1 MSDKAYLTY
10 TSKFLDGCIE
20 KGRQK
25 IYKKIAG
32 LVDLKNMESIL
43 DNGVTA
49 DQTHRHSNFF
59 ENIYPHPERITAV
72 SNQDASW
79 MTSKYKGLKFTQCDG
94 CETPFPDNTFDFV
107 FSSAVL
113 EHVGNR
119 NRQEKFISECFR
131 VSKKYVLL
139 TTPNRWYPIEFHS
152 ALPLIHWFPQKI
164 FFWFLK
170 LFHKTE
176 LANENTLNLCS
187 KGDIKRMLQ
196 KQGIRNFKIHYT
208 YFLGL
213 PSNLL
218 ILIEKKHKSGA

>member
-1 MSDKAYLTY
+1 MHDKAYLTY
-10 TSKFLDGCIE
+10 TSKILDACIK

-25 IYKKIAG
+25 IYTKIG
-32 LVDLKNMESIL
+32 QLIDLENLETIL

-49 DQTHRHSNFF
+49 DQAHEHSNFF
-59 ENIYPHPERITAV
+59 ENVYPYPQKITAL

-79 MTSKYKGLKFTQCDG
+79 MTSKYKGLKFIQCDG
-94 CETPFPDNTFDFV
+94 CQTPFRDNTFDLV

-113 EHVGNR
+113 EHIGNR
-119 NRQEKFISECFR
+119 ARQEQFLSECIR

-152 ALPLIHWFPQKI
+152 ALPLVHWFPQKV

-170 LFHKTE
+170 LFHKSE
-176 LANENTLNLCS
+176 LAHENTLNLCS
-187 KGDIKRMLQ
+187 KGDIKKMLQ
-196 KQGIRNFKIHYT
+196 KLGVQNFDIRYT

-218 ILIEKKHKSGA
+218 ILIKKEL